1 MTKSKI
7 AFSIAAFF
15 SVCLLSL
22 TNGFAQTPPTVKQIE
37 PSYEVVLQTLIASN
51 SANNKSDIPPMLVGA
66 VKKLKANYP
75 YSNYRLTSTYLQRVA
90 NMGTIEL
97 KSVSNEAIPN
107 QERNFSI
114 FSDWTLHNLQT
125 LPNAKGQNSFQ
136 FESFRFGQRIPIVT
150 SSVRDESG
158 KTNSVVNYEQV
169 GLTIQRCSL
178 AENAPTVIGSLST
191 SKPDELMFLVLTVR
205 SAE

>member
-22 TNGFAQTPPTVKQIE
+22 INGFAQTPPTKNQIE
-37 PSYEVVLQTLIASN
+37 PSYEVVLQTLVASN
-51 SANNKSDIPPMLVGA
+51 TANNKSEIPQILSGA
-66 VKKLKANYP
+66 VKRLKANYS
-75 YSNYRLTSTYLQRVA
+75 YSNYRLASTYLQRVA
-90 NMGTIEL
+90 NNGTIEFRN
-97 KSVSNEAIPN
+97 VSNETIPN
-107 QERNFSI
+107 QERNFSV
-114 FSDWTLHNLQT
+114 FSDWTLRGLQI
-125 LPNAKGQNSFQ
+125 LLDAKGQNSIQ
-136 FESFRFGQRIPIVT
+136 FESFRFGQRIPIIT
-150 SSVRDESG
+150 SSVKDESG

-178 AENAPTVIGSLST
+178 AENVPTVIGSLST
-191 SKPDELMFLVLTVR
+191 LKPDELMFLVLTVK

>member
-22 TNGFAQTPPTVKQIE
+22 TNGFTQTTPTVKQIE
-37 PSYEVVLQTLIASN
+37 PSYEVVLQTLVASN
-51 SANNKSDIPPMLVGA
+51 SANNKSDIPQTLVGA

-75 YSNYRLTSTYLQRVA
+75 YSNYRLISTYLQRVA
-90 NMGTIEL
+90 NTGTIEL

-114 FSDWTLHNLQT
+114 FSEWTLSNLQT
-125 LPNAKGQNSFQ
+125 LPDAKGQNSIQFQ
-136 FESFRFGQRIPIVT
+136 SFRFGQRIPIIT

-158 KTNSVVNYEQV
+158 KTNSVVHYEQV

-178 AENAPTVIGSLST
+178 AENVPTVIGSLST
-191 SKPDELMFLVLTVR
+191 LNPDELMFLVLTVR